1 MAPSPPSD
9 SALAFMAKRE
19 KLKME
24 KEGCVLHR
32 DSTIALTSYP
42 SLSAQTQWKVAAV
55 KSYFDHY
62 YDELY
67 TFLAER
73 KARYEL
79 WQSLS
84 LDTSLEPILRIASS
98 RSER

>member
-1 MAPSPPSD
+1 
-9 SALAFMAKRE
+9 MAKRE

-32 DSTIALTSYP
+32 DTTIALISYP